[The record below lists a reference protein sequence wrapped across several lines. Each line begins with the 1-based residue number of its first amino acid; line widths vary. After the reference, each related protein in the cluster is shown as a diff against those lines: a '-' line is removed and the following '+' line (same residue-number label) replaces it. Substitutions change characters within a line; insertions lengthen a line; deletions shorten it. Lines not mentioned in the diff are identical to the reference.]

1 MEQVNTKL
9 YYSPMVR
16 LLLRFECLD
25 RAIIFCNTRNVTK
38 GPIGYAEICS
48 GDLCM
53 EAFSGVF
60 SSVYY
65 CITKRCFFVIDKKEL
80 VEME

>member
-16 LLLRFECLD
+16 LLLNFECID
-25 RAIIFCNTRNVTK
+25 RAIIFCNTRNVTS
-38 GPIGYAEICS
+38 GSIGYAEIS
-48 GDLCM
+48 SADLCM
-53 EAFSGVF
+53 EVFSGVF
-60 SSVYY
+60 SNVYY
-65 CITKRCFFVIDKKEL
+65 CITKMCFFVIDKKQL